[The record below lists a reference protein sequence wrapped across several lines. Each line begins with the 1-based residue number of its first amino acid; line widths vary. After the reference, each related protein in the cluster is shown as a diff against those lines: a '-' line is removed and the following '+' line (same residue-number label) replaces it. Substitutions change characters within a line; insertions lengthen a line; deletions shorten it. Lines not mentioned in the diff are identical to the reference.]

1 MVAARVGIGHAN
13 TGCTA
18 NGPSECKTRRRSLG
32 SFLAALFGIL
42 ASTVIAAQPCPDARA
57 IELFERAVTTMAD
70 RDELAAVIRAATRPI
85 DEPARIRACRRLALA
100 LDVHVQRVARE
111 RHDLRSWP
119 TSPTT
124 EDVLDQRAALD
135 TCPHYARPHE
145 PPLPIMR
152 ATVQP
157 PDELIREGV
166 TGWVEVEATV
176 DARGSVSAT
185 EVIASSDSRLEP
197 WARSSVELS
206 IYRPPSSHGS
216 SEGTMRARQ
225 IIITDA
231 FDIAR
236 ARGCA
241 IDVEEFPVVGG
252 QRESP

>member
-216 SEGTMRARQ
+216 SESTMRARK

-241 IDVEEFPVVGG
+241 IEVEEFPVVGG